1 MIEKVNHIGIA
12 VNSLDDALKLYIDVF
27 GLKLKNVEVIGDQK
41 VKTAIIPIGETKIE
55 LLQSTHPDGAIARHI
70 EKRGEGIHHLAL
82 EVSDIRKTLRIL
94 KKKGIQLIDEKPR
107 KGVEGTSIAFL
118 HPKGT
123 KILLEIVEPGKQDD
137 KGKQANKRQGA
148 C

>member
-1 MIEKVNHIGIA
+1 MIKKINHIGIA
-12 VNSLDDALKLYIDVF
+12 VNNIEDALKLYTDVL
-27 GLKLKNVEVIGDQK
+27 GLKLKDIEVIEDQK
-41 VKTAIIPIGETKIE
+41 VKTAIIPVGESKIE
-55 LLQSTHPDGAIARHI
+55 LLESTHPEGAIGKHI

-82 EVSDIRKTLRIL
+82 EVSDIQGTLETL

-123 KILLEIVEPGKQDD
+123 KILLEIVEPGK
-137 KGKQANKRQGA
+137 
-148 C
+148 

>member
-1 MIEKVNHIGIA
+1 MIKKINHIGIA
-12 VNSLDDALKLYIDVF
+12 VNSIEDALKLYTDVL
-27 GLKLKNVEVIGDQK
+27 GLKLKDIEVIEDQK
-41 VKTAIIPIGETKIE
+41 VKTAIIPVGESKIE
-55 LLQSTHPDGAIARHI
+55 LLESTHPEGAIAKHI

-82 EVSDIRKTLRIL
+82 EVSDIQGTLETL

-123 KILLEIVEPGKQDD
+123 KILLEIVEPGK
-137 KGKQANKRQGA
+137 
-148 C
+148 

>member
-1 MIEKVNHIGIA
+1 MIKKINHIGIA
-12 VNSLDDALKLYIDVF
+12 VNNIEDALKLYTDVL
-27 GLKLKNVEVIGDQK
+27 GLKLKDIEVIEDQK
-41 VKTAIIPIGETKIE
+41 VKTAIIPVGESKIE
-55 LLQSTHPDGAIARHI
+55 LLESTHPEGAIAKHI

-82 EVSDIRKTLRIL
+82 EVSDIQGTLETL

-123 KILLEIVEPGKQDD
+123 KILLEIVEPGK
-137 KGKQANKRQGA
+137 
-148 C
+148 